1 MSFKKWR
8 DLEDF
13 VDEESKPLLQEDNM
27 CDIYPLPDDLVI
39 DMQLMGL
46 CDCCSHLTLKLC
58 TCHKTADIRGVK
70 FTAGE
75 PLSGVQQ
82 KEWNNPH
89 SGSVF
94 TSKVQGN
101 SMYGRFTNFIRV
113 SCPVTHTVHELATV
127 QWFAPPTY
135 PDGDPLL
142 VRIDSDSLPDPLLCP
157 QFVFL
162 RDVDPTPVM
171 YELADSE
178 RCMYMM
184 RLRGVDSIP

>member
-1 MSFKKWR
+1 
-8 DLEDF
+8 
-13 VDEESKPLLQEDNM
+13 
-27 CDIYPLPDDLVI
+27 
-39 DMQLMGL
+39 
-46 CDCCSHLTLKLC
+46 
-58 TCHKTADIRGVK
+58 
-70 FTAGE
+70 
-75 PLSGVQQ
+75 
-82 KEWNNPH
+82 
-89 SGSVF
+89 
-94 TSKVQGN
+94 
-101 SMYGRFTNFIRV
+101 MYGRFTNFIRM
-113 SCPVTHTVHELATV
+113 SCPVTHTINELATV